1 MHMPVMGSFCKA
13 YALAQMREFK
23 EWAEK
28 PADTKGSTET
38 DPDRFVYLQE
48 NLTVTE
54 GIFLDEQVIF
64 DHVTEE
70 WEEFCKKTLR
80 FEVPDFNREHQ
91 EQLLRKAPTEGAI
104 Q

>member
-1 MHMPVMGSFCKA
+1 MPIMGSFCKA
-13 YALAQMREFK
+13 YLITQLREFK
-23 EWAEK
+23 DWAEK
-28 PADTKGSTET
+28 PGNAKEPVED

-64 DHVTEE
+64 DQVTEE
-70 WEEFCKKTLR
+70 WEEFCRKNLR